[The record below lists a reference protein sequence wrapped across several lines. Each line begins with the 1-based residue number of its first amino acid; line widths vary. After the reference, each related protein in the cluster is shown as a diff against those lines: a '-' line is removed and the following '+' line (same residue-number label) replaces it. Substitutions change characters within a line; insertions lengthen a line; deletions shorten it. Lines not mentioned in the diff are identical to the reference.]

1 MLVQHSKITHWEI
14 GISKMTLVKSV
25 KLAAATLVAAFG
37 LTLAARA
44 QIFVVDNE
52 RVEREAA
59 AYKDFNLQTNEMREQ
74 IVQRRQYIARGG
86 QLEAQL
92 AELEKQKAIIGN
104 DKYEADKRTLEQTYV
119 RFQQELQYLEYAFDE
134 VRKEALVQVE
144 RARQPVIREILKNR
158 NAQII
163 LPKRLVLGNAAGLDV
178 TTEFIELLDA
188 QLPSVTLTKL
198 PQNAPAEQPADESGN

>member
-1 MLVQHSKITHWEI
+1 
-14 GISKMTLVKSV
+14 MTFAKSIR
-25 KLAAATLVAAFG
+25 LAATALLTAMG
-37 LTLAARA
+37 LTFAATA

-104 DKYEADKRTLEQTYV
+104 DKYEADKKGLEQTYV

-163 LPKRLVLGNAAGLDV
+163 LPKRLVLGSASGLDV

-188 QLPSVTLTKL
+188 QLPSVVLTKL
-198 PQNAPAEQPADESGN
+198 PQQQAAPAAAEGDAQQ

>member
-1 MLVQHSKITHWEI
+1 MIFA
-14 GISKMTLVKSV
+14 KSIR
-25 KLAAATLVAAFG
+25 LVATALLTALG
-37 LTLAARA
+37 LSFAASA
-44 QIFVVDNE
+44 QIYVVDNE

-59 AYKDFNLQTNEMREQ
+59 AYKDFNLQTNAMREQ

-104 DKYEADKRTLEQTYV
+104 DKYETDKKALEQTYV

-144 RARQPVIREILKNR
+144 RARQPVIREILNNR

-163 LPKRLVLGNAAGLDV
+163 LPKRLVLGSASGLDV

-188 QLPSVTLTKL
+188 ELPSVVLTKL
-198 PQNAPAEQPADESGN
+198 PQQQATPAAEAEGEPQQ

>member
-1 MLVQHSKITHWEI
+1 
-14 GISKMTLVKSV
+14 MTLVKSI

-37 LTLAARA
+37 LTLVASA

-104 DKYEADKRTLEQTYV
+104 DKYEADKKTLEQTYV

>member
-1 MLVQHSKITHWEI
+1 
-14 GISKMTLVKSV
+14 MTIVKSL
-25 KLAAATLVAAFG
+25 KLAAIAFLTTVGMTLTAH
-37 LTLAARA
+37 A
-44 QIFVVDNE
+44 QIYVVDNE

-104 DKYEADKRTLEQTYV
+104 DKYENDKKALEATYV

-158 NAQII
+158 NAQMI

-198 PQNAPAEQPADESGN
+198 PQQQATPAAAPAENSGN